1 MVAAPVRDVAE
12 TVAPSARDA
21 DAIDRAVRASEYTA
35 QVPAKDY
42 EVAGTLLASSDPS
55 WAYTELH
62 PTVADLDRAEGVLH
76 RTDGGWK
83 LVQLGTYEVGCGV
96 APTAV
101 LDDFGL
107 ECPPADATDPAATDP
122 AGTSPAATDSAAT
135 DPAATDP
142 AGTSPAATDSAAADS
157 ASPA

>member
-1 MVAAPVRDVAE
+1 MGTAFACTGSSSATASTGVIVAPVRDVAAE

-21 DAIDRAVRASEYTA
+21 DAIDKAVRTSPYTA
-35 QVPAKDY
+35 QVPTRNY
-42 EVAGTLLASSDPS
+42 EVAGTRLASSDPS

-107 ECPPADATDPAATDP
+107 QCPPADATDDL
-122 AGTSPAATDSAAT
+122 
-135 DPAATDP
+135 
-142 AGTSPAATDSAAADS
+142 AAADS
-157 ASPA
+157 ARPA